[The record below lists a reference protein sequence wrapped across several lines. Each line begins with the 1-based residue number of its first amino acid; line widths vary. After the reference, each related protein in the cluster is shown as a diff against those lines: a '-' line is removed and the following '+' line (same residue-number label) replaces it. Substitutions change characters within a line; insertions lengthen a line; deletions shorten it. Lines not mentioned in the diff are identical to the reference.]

1 MFDADKAVQATEA
14 DIAEW
19 YTTKAELQ
27 RIQAK
32 ERMLRDKI
40 IKSYFSAPVEGT
52 NKVEITGAVMKMT
65 HKIDRKIDLPSLNGI
80 LGDLVKVGIDVDQ
93 LVENKPTL
101 KVAAWRKLTPEQ
113 AAVFNQCVESKVGS
127 ASLEVVPNK
136 I

>member
-1 MFDADKAVQATEA
+1 MFNADEAVRATEA

-19 YTTKAELQ
+19 YRTKADMQ
-27 RIQAK
+27 RLQAK

-40 IKSYFSAPVEGT
+40 IKSYFPAPSEGT
-52 NKVEITGAVMKMT
+52 NKVEITGATMKMT
-65 HKIDRKIDLPSLNGI
+65 HKIDRKIDLPTLNGI
-80 LGDLVKVGIDVDQ
+80 LGDLIKAGVNLDQ

-127 ASLEVVPNK
+127 ASLEIVPNK
-136 I
+136 A

>member
-1 MFDADKAVQATEA
+1 MFDADKAVSATEA

-32 ERMLRDKI
+32 ERALRDKI
-40 IKSYFSAPVEGT
+40 IKSYFPAPTEGT
-52 NKVEITGAVMKMT
+52 NKIEITGAVMKMT

-80 LGDLVKVGIDVDQ
+80 LGDLVKAGVDVDQ

-101 KVAAWRKLTPEQ
+101 KVANWRKLDPTQ
-113 AAVFNQCVESKVGS
+113 AAIFNQCVESKVGS
-127 ASLEVVPNK
+127 ASLEIVPNK
-136 I
+136 A

>member
-19 YTTKAELQ
+19 YTTKQELQ
-27 RIQAK
+27 KIQAK
-32 ERMLRDKI
+32 ERALRDKI
-40 IKSYFSAPVEGT
+40 IKSYFRAPVEGT

-101 KVAAWRKLTPEQ
+101 KVANWRKLNAEQ
-113 AAVFNQCVESKVGS
+113 AAIFNQCVESKVGS
-127 ASLEVVPNK
+127 ASLEIVPNK
-136 I
+136 